1 MSDDLAVLLSHPCRQ
16 CVGHLHEPS
25 QIIGEKHRIAVDLV
39 NNSRQCHAVVEV
51 RLRPFSHRHRET
63 IAQIRWAADNCG
75 RSDHALASNP
85 MGLEKWMGALRERN
99 FRLYF
104 LGQLTS
110 AIGTGMTPV
119 ALSFAVLALRHGS
132 ASDVGV
138 VLAAQTVPLLIFLLV
153 GGVAGDRFG
162 RRRMMLGADVLRA
175 SAETALGL
183 WILFGHPPLW
193 GFLLLPALVGTGTA
207 FFMPSLTGLIPQIVR
222 DDRLAQANALNGLT
236 FSIGSIIG
244 PSIAGVIVATTNPGW
259 AILADAL
266 SYVLSV
272 WSLAALRL
280 GPAREASV
288 DSFYAQ
294 LRRGWSEFWSRTW
307 LWATV
312 MVASF
317 SNMAMWAPFMV
328 LGAVIS
334 KESLGGATA
343 WGTILGA
350 EGAGAVVGGVAMLS
364 LRFSRPL
371 VAASLSLLVWPYP
384 MLVLAYR
391 APVPVIAVGA
401 FLGGASFAIFD
412 TQWQTTMQR
421 EIPSEVLS
429 RVSSYDWFGSLIF
442 LPLGYAVVGPVASVL
457 GIHAMFIIGSACLV
471 VGVGVLLL
479 IPAVRQIRAGAGGT

>member
-1 MSDDLAVLLSHPCRQ
+1 
-16 CVGHLHEPS
+16 
-25 QIIGEKHRIAVDLV
+25 
-39 NNSRQCHAVVEV
+39 
-51 RLRPFSHRHRET
+51 
-63 IAQIRWAADNCG
+63 
-75 RSDHALASNP
+75 
-85 MGLEKWMGALRERN
+85 MGLEKWTGALHERN

-132 ASDVGV
+132 ASDVGT
-138 VLAAQTVPLLIFLLV
+138 VLAAQTVPLVVFLLV

-162 RRRMMLGADVLRA
+162 RRRVMLAADVLRA
-175 SAETALGL
+175 SAETALGA

-207 FFMPSLTGLIPQIVR
+207 FFMPSLTGLIPQIVPGE
-222 DDRLAQANALNGLT
+222 RLTQANALNGLT
-236 FSIGSIIG
+236 FSIGAIIG
-244 PSIAGVIVATTNPGW
+244 PSVAGVIVATANPGW
-259 AILADAL
+259 AILADAV

-272 WSLAALRL
+272 CSLAALRL
-280 GPAREASV
+280 GPVTGATSG
-288 DSFYAQ
+288 SFYDQ
-294 LRRGWSEFWSRTW
+294 LRRGWREFWSRTW

-317 SNMAMWAPFMV
+317 SNMAMTAPFLV

-350 EGAGAVVGGVAMLS
+350 VGAGAVVGGVVMLR

-371 VAASLSLLVWPYP
+371 VAAAITLLVWPFP
-384 MLVLAYR
+384 LLVLAYR
-391 APVPVIAVGA
+391 APVPVIAIGA
-401 FLGGASFAIFD
+401 FLGGAAFAVFD

-421 EIPSEVLS
+421 EIPAEVLS
-429 RVSSYDWFGSLIF
+429 RVSAYDWFGSLIF
-442 LPLGYAVVGPVASVL
+442 LPLGYAIVGPIASVL
-457 GIHAMFIIGSACLV
+457 GIHAMFIIASASLI
-471 VGVGVLLL
+471 VGIAVILL
-479 IPAVRQIRAGAGGT
+479 IPSVRQIRASAGAH

>member
-1 MSDDLAVLLSHPCRQ
+1 MA
-16 CVGHLHEPS
+16 
-25 QIIGEKHRIAVDLV
+25 
-39 NNSRQCHAVVEV
+39 
-51 RLRPFSHRHRET
+51 
-63 IAQIRWAADNCG
+63 
-75 RSDHALASNP
+75 
-85 MGLEKWMGALRERN
+85 LEKWTGALHERN

-119 ALSFAVLALRHGS
+119 ALSFAVLALRHAS

-138 VLAAQTVPLLIFLLV
+138 VLAAQTVPLVAFLLV

-162 RRRMMLGADVLRA
+162 RRHVMLAADTLRA
-175 SAETALGL
+175 SAETALGA
-183 WILFGHPPLW
+183 WIVLGQPPLW
-193 GFLLLPALVGTGTA
+193 AFLLLPALVGTGTA
-207 FFMPSLTGLIPQIVR
+207 FFMPSLTGLIPQISSS
-222 DDRLAQANALNGLT
+222 DRLTQANALNGLT
-236 FSIGSIIG
+236 FSIGAIIG
-244 PSIAGVIVATTNPGW
+244 PAVAGVVVATTNPGW

-266 SYVLSV
+266 SYGLSV

-280 GPAREASV
+280 GPAPEATA

-294 LRRGWSEFWSRTW
+294 LRQGWREFWSRTW

-312 MVASF
+312 MVASV
-317 SNMAMWAPFMV
+317 SNMAMMAPFLV

-350 EGAGAVVGGVAMLS
+350 EGAGAVVGGVTMLR

-371 VAASLSLLVWPYP
+371 VAAALSLLVWPYP
-384 MLVLAYR
+384 LLALAYG

-401 FLGGASFAIFD
+401 FLGGAAFAIFD

-421 EIPSEVLS
+421 EVPGEILS
-429 RVSSYDWFGSLIF
+429 RVSAYDWFGSLIF
-442 LPLGYAVVGPVASVL
+442 LPIGYAIVGPVASAL
-457 GIHAMFIIGSACLV
+457 GIHTVFIIGTTYLIL
-471 VGVGVLLL
+471 GVAVLLL
-479 IPAVRQIRAGAGGT
+479 IPAVRQIAADTRPIAAEPVA